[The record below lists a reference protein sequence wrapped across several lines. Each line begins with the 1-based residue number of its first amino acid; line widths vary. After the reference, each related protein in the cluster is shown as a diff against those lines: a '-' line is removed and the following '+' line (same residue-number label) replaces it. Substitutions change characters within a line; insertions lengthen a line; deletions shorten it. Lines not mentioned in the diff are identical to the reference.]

1 MRIKP
6 KEKYRGW
13 PCCYVGTGCAF
24 EDIYNDKFRAK
35 LPPGLKKDGWATM
48 DILNRYVRDNLPV
61 KKKVYF
67 KRSER
72 FKLREFLE
80 TNTERA
86 GVCVLGHFIYV
97 NGKDYWSFF
106 SNLNDDVVA
115 IWYLEPRR

>member
-67 KRSER
+67 KRTER

-115 IWYLEPRR
+115 IWYLEPQR